1 MKKVY
6 LFLATLMFLNYAFA
20 TTHEVL
26 VEDFQFTPANLNV
39 NVGDTIKW
47 TWVSGDHTT
56 TSTTIPSGATSWN
69 APMTSDNTTFLYKI
83 TEAGTYNYKCIPHAS
98 FGMVGT
104 ITASIVLPVV
114 IKDFGIFSAKNN
126 SAQISWSTA
135 TEINSDHFEIMR
147 SANGVKFDQ
156 IASVPAKGTSS
167 ALVDYSY
174 TDNSLPSNT
183 KFIYYYLSVVDKDGT
198 KALSEIKI
206 FRNENG
212 TAKLIASLSPNPIN
226 RPGHLMLQFN
236 SEKVNTMHVQL
247 FDASGKLV
255 KQADMSAVAGL
266 NNGHFHIGDVA
277 PGTYTIV
284 FMLDKVKESY
294 KVVVQ

>member
-6 LFLATLMFLNYAFA
+6 LLLTTLVFLNYSFA
-20 TTHEVL
+20 TTHEIT
-26 VEDFQFTPANLNV
+26 VENYQFTPASLNV

-47 TWVSGDHTT
+47 TWVNGGHTT
-56 TSTTIPSGATSWN
+56 TSVTIPAGAASWN
-69 APMTSDNTTFLYKI
+69 SPMNSTNQTFLYKI
-83 TEAGTYNYKCIPHAS
+83 TVAGTYSYNCIPHAPD
-98 FGMVGT
+98 MAGT

-156 IASVPAKGTSS
+156 IATVPAKGNSS

-174 TDNSLPSNT
+174 TDNNLPSNT

-198 KALSEIKI
+198 KALSDIKM

-255 KQADMSAVAGL
+255 KQADMAAVAGL

-284 FMLDKVKESY
+284 FMLDTIKESY